1 MKKPD
6 SKKAPAQKSP
16 VAAQARGRV
25 DFPVVAIGASAGGL
39 DAFKQFFSAM
49 PADSGMAFVLI
60 QHLDPTHES
69 LMADLLSRYTRMK
82 VMQVEDRMPVRSDCV
97 YMIPPGKSLA
107 LSDGVLQLTDP
118 VMRRGMRMPIDFF
131 FRSLAEGQREKA
143 ICIVL
148 SGTGTDGTLGLQAIK
163 ANGGMT
169 MAQDPATAQYD
180 GMPRSAEAT
189 GMVDYLLPIEKMPET
204 LLKYVG
210 HFYIQAVES
219 SAPATKEPDHLQS
232 VLAVLHARTKHD
244 FRCYKKGTLRR
255 RIERRMGI
263 NHVERIAE
271 YLMLIRESPNEA
283 TLLFKDLL
291 IGVTGFFREPEA
303 FKVLEQEV
311 IPALV
316 RERSGDAPVRVWVPG
331 CASGEEPYSIAMLL
345 IEQLQVARRSLDLQI
360 FGTDIDQDALE
371 FARTAIYP
379 ESIGADITPERLQQL
394 FDKEGERYRVVK
406 RVRESVVFAVQNLI
420 ADPPFSKLDLISC
433 RNLLIYLEPEVQ
445 KKLIALFHFALNE
458 GGYLFLGNSETVGH
472 QDDLFEPVSKKWRV
486 YRRIGVVRRDRVVFP
501 AAATAWDRSRESG
514 AAPQPLAA
522 RKPTHG
528 DITRE
533 LLLEEYGPAAVLI
546 NRKYEILHFFGP
558 TEKYLKLPD
567 GAAVL
572 DLIEMLREGLRTKLR
587 AAVHKAMRDGSRVEV
602 GDARVRRDGGYFP
615 VRIRVRPAKAAQG
628 AEGLLLVAFE
638 DVQPAE
644 PQALAGA
651 EPTNAEDVL
660 SQQLEHELK
669 STKEDLQS
677 TIEELETSN
686 EELKA
691 SNEEVMSM
699 NEELQSTNEELET
712 SKEELQSLNEELS
725 TVNNQLQDKVEELE
739 ATNDDLANL
748 LSSTD
753 IATLFLD
760 TELRIRR
767 YTPAAT
773 RLIKLISTDI
783 GRPLGDIAQ
792 EFDARELVSEAQ
804 TVLRQLAPVEC
815 EVGTDGGQW
824 FLRRILPYRTK
835 DNRINGVV
843 VTFTDVSESKRT
855 GEELRILNENLEQ
868 RVAERTGYLA
878 LLHDVATVANQA
890 RTLDEAYQTILDQVC
905 RRMEWPVGHVCKP
918 HGDDEAAFSDSGLW
932 SLHPPER
939 FQDLLHASR
948 EVTFI
953 PGEGMVGQVIATG
966 EPEWLTEVA
975 SHELCVRS
983 KAVADL
989 GLQTVFLFPVLVGE
1003 RVVAVLE
1010 FFATQALSPDH
1021 ALIDVGAQVG
1031 TLLGRVYERTQA
1043 EERLRKLSEA
1053 VEQSPNAVVI
1063 TDRAGTIEYV
1073 NPAFSRVTGYGLDE
1087 AIGQNPRLI
1096 KGDETPRAVYKEL
1109 WRTITAGGTWRG
1121 EFHNRK
1127 KDGTLYWDYAAITPI
1142 LDGAGKITHFLG
1154 IQTNITE
1161 RKEAEERARQR
1172 DSELAHMSRLNTMGE
1187 MASMLA
1193 HELNQP
1199 LTAIVGY
1206 TTGAARRLRAQRE
1219 ADPEL
1224 LQVLDHTAEVAKR
1237 AAEIVGGIRKFI
1249 RKEDNAP
1256 QPVHINAVVREVL
1269 DLLGTEARRSGIAIE
1284 TDLASGLP
1292 AVEGDTIQLEQ
1303 VLLNLVRN
1311 GIDAMETVTDR
1322 ARLLS
1327 LRTLIN
1333 GEGELEILVRDTGV
1347 GLPAQEAPRLFDA
1360 FVTTKSNGLGLGL
1373 SISRTIVEAHGGR
1386 IWAETGGD
1394 QGAVLH
1400 VSLPVPKA

>member
-1 MKKPD
+1 MKKLD
-6 SKKAPAQKSP
+6 SKEAPAQLP
-16 VAAQARGRV
+16 PRAAQARGRV
-25 DFPVVAIGASAGGL
+25 DFPVVGIGASAGGL
-39 DAFKQFFSAM
+39 DAFKQFFKAM

-69 LMADLLSRYTRMK
+69 LMVDLLSRYTRMK
-82 VMQVEDRMPVRSDCV
+82 VMQVEDRMPVQADCV
-97 YMIPPGKSLA
+97 YMIPPNKSLA
-107 LSDGVLQLTDP
+107 ISEGVLQLTEP

-169 MAQDPATAQYD
+169 MAQEPATAQYD
-180 GMPRSAEAT
+180 GMPRSAVAT
-189 GMVDYLLPIEKMPET
+189 GMVDCVLPIDNMPET
-204 LLKYVG
+204 LLKYVR
-210 HFYIQAVES
+210 HFYFRALELR
-219 SAPATKEPDHLQS
+219 APTAKEPDHLQS
-232 VLAVLHARTKHD
+232 VLAVLRARTKHD
-244 FRCYKKGTLRR
+244 FRCYKKGTLQR
-255 RIERRMGI
+255 RIERRMGL
-263 NHVERIAE
+263 NHVERMAD
-271 YLMLIRESPNEA
+271 YLTLIRESPSEA

-311 IPALV
+311 FPKLV
-316 RERSGDAPVRVWVPG
+316 LERSGDAPLRVWVPG

-345 IEQLQVARRSLDLQI
+345 IEQLQVVQRSLDLQL

-379 ESIGADITPERLQQL
+379 ESIGADVTPQRLQRF
-394 FDKEGERYRVVK
+394 FDKDGESYRVRK
-406 RVRESVVFAVQNLI
+406 QVRESVVFAVQNLI
-420 ADPPFSKLDLISC
+420 LDPPFSKLDLISC

-458 GGYLFLGNSETVGH
+458 GGYLFLGNSETVGQ
-472 QDDLFEPVSKKWRV
+472 QDDLFEPISKKWRV
-486 YRRIGVVRRDRVVFP
+486 YRRIGPVRHDRVVFP
-501 AAATAWDRSRESG
+501 AAATAWDRSLESR
-514 AAPQPLAA
+514 AAPQPLLA
-522 RKPTHG
+522 RKPNHR
-528 DITRE
+528 DIVRE

-558 TEKYLKLPD
+558 TEKYLKLPN
-567 GAAVL
+567 GEAVL
-572 DLIEMLREGLRTKLR
+572 DLVEMLREGLRTKLR
-587 AAVHKAMRDGSRVEV
+587 AAMHKAMHERGRVEV
-602 GDARVRRDGGYFP
+602 GDARVRRGGAYFP
-615 VRIRVRPAKAAQG
+615 VRLRVRPAKATQG
-628 AEGLLLVAFE
+628 AEGLLLVTFE
-638 DVQPAE
+638 DAPLEE
-644 PQALAGA
+644 PQAPAGA
-651 EPTNAEDVL
+651 ESASAEDTL
-660 SQQLEHELK
+660 TQQLEYELK

-725 TVNNQLQDKVEELE
+725 TVNNELQDKVEELE
-739 ATNDDLANL
+739 SINDDLANL

-753 IATLFLD
+753 IATVFLD
-760 TELRIRR
+760 THFRIKR

-773 RLIKLISTDI
+773 RLIKLIPTDI

-792 EFDARELVSEAQ
+792 EFNVRELVSEAE
-804 TVLRQLAPVEC
+804 TVLRRRAPAEC
-815 EVGTDGGQW
+815 EVGTDDGQW
-824 FLRRILPYRTK
+824 FLRRILPYRTT
-835 DNRINGVV
+835 DNRIDGVV
-843 VTFTDVSESKRT
+843 VTLTDITESKRT
-855 GEELRILNENLEQ
+855 GELRILNENLEH
-868 RVAERTGYLA
+868 RVAERTNYLT
-878 LLHDVATVANQA
+878 LLRDVATIANQS
-890 RTLDEAYQTILDQVC
+890 RSVEEAYQATLDHVC
-905 RRMEWPVGHVCKP
+905 CRMEWPVGHVCNP
-918 HGDDEAAFSDSGLW
+918 HCDDEETFSDSGLW

-939 FQDLLHASR
+939 FEDLLPASQD
-948 EVTFI
+948 VVFT
-953 PGEGMVGQVIATG
+953 PGKGMVGQVIAKG
-966 EPEWLTEVA
+966 VPQWFTEVT
-975 SHELCVRS
+975 SHEMCARS
-983 KAVADL
+983 KAMEDL
-989 GLQTVFLFPVLVGE
+989 GLKTVFLFPVLAGE

-1010 FFATQALSPDH
+1010 FFATEALSPDT

-1031 TLLGRVYERTQA
+1031 ALLGRVYERTRA

-1053 VEQSPNAVVI
+1053 VEQSPNAVII
-1063 TDRAGTIEYV
+1063 TDREGTMEYV
-1073 NPAFSRVTGYGLDE
+1073 NPAFCQTTGYGFDE
-1087 AIGQNPRLI
+1087 AIGQSPRLI
-1096 KGDETPRAVYKEL
+1096 KGNETPRAMYEDL
-1109 WRTITAGGTWRG
+1109 WRTITAGDTWRG
-1121 EFHNRK
+1121 ELHNRK
-1127 KDGTLYWDYAAITPI
+1127 KDGTMYWDYAAITPI

-1154 IQTNITE
+1154 IQSNITE

-1172 DSELAHMSRLNTMGE
+1172 DSDLAHMARLNTMGE

-1206 TTGAARRLRAQRE
+1206 TNGAARRLRTQPG

-1224 LQVLDHTAEVAKR
+1224 LEVLDHTAEVAKR

-1256 QPVHINAVVREVL
+1256 QAVHINEVVREVL
-1269 DLLGTEARRSGIAIE
+1269 DLLGAEVRRSGISIE

-1292 AVEGDTIQLEQ
+1292 PVEGDTIQLEQ

-1311 GIDAMETVTDR
+1311 GIDAMKPVTDR
-1322 ARLLS
+1322 DHMLE

-1333 GEGELEILVRDTGV
+1333 GDGELEIVVRDTGV
-1347 GLPAQEAPRLFDA
+1347 GLPAEEASRIFDT
-1360 FVTTKSNGLGLGL
+1360 FVSTKSSGLGLGL
-1373 SISRTIVEAHGGR
+1373 SISRTIVEAHSGR
-1386 IWAETGGD
+1386 IWGETAGEHGM
-1394 QGAVLH
+1394 AFH
-1400 VSLPVPKA
+1400 VSLPVPNA